1 MRCSPARRHTLQQ
14 LGLFHPPRKI
24 PEWRT
29 LPAEVRHK
37 ATMLL
42 AQMLRQHHS
51 KRFVFDTAKEASD
64 E

>member
-1 MRCSPARRHTLQQ
+1 
-14 LGLFHPPRKI
+14 
-24 PEWRT
+24 
-29 LPAEVRHK
+29 
-37 ATMLL
+37 MLL

>member
-1 MRCSPARRHTLQQ
+1 MRWLPVRRHALQP
-14 LGLFHPPRKI
+14 GLFHPRRKI
-24 PEWRT
+24 PEWTT
-29 LPAEVRHK
+29 LPLEVQRK
-37 ATMLL
+37 VTTLL

>member
-1 MRCSPARRHTLQQ
+1 MRWSAVRRQALQ
-14 LGLFHPPRKI
+14 LGLFHPARKI
-24 PEWRT
+24 PEWTT
-29 LPAEVRHK
+29 LPREVQRK

>member
-1 MRCSPARRHTLQQ
+1 MRRSAVHRHTLQ

-24 PEWRT
+24 PEWTT
-29 LPAEVRHK
+29 LPREAQRK

-51 KRFVFDTAKEASD
+51 KRLVFDTAKEADD

>member
-1 MRCSPARRHTLQQ
+1 MRWSPVRRHVVQ
-14 LGLFHPPRKI
+14 LGLFHPPQKN

-29 LPAEVRHK
+29 LPVEVRQK
-37 ATMLL
+37 VTMLV

>member
-1 MRCSPARRHTLQQ
+1 MRWSPARRHTLQQ

-24 PEWRT
+24 PDWRT
-29 LPAEVRHK
+29 LPAEVRQK

-51 KRFVFDTAKEASD
+51 KRFTIDNAKEESD